1 MEFRRVL
8 FRSAYVIT
16 KLINAVVSTANLEAH
31 SFILK
36 QMYIERELIK
46 ITHNGIEERTDV
58 LEQVANLE
66 TKLRKITQI
75 SSQDDFKTLDDAFV
89 SLYKHMDTVKDKDV
103 IGITT
108 GFKQLD
114 KITGGL
120 MPGGMYVVAARPS
133 VGKSAFMGRMVIGAA
148 KQGKQVGIISLE
160 MNNEQISA
168 RLASLTTEVEFWR
181 IYRNRMMDQEQQDDF
196 YRKMNQVARLPIR
209 ISDNASVNINDIKA
223 KVSKLSQRGQLDI
236 LFIDYLGLIDTEGS
250 NRNYNREQEVSK
262 ISRGVKL
269 MAMQYEIPVVILS
282 QLNRMSEAGGDK
294 KPKLHHLRESGSIEQ
309 DADGVLFIHRDFMS
323 GIKTNS
329 ETGMTTESEADL
341 IIAKWRNGEVCEYK
355 IGFDGQ
361 RMKFYEPEENA
372 FPQFKKIESPFV

>member
-1 MEFRRVL
+1 MMFKKDIHYSRDLEQAILGAFLIEQTAFGRCFGIIDEDVFYHDDNKVIFSVIKEMWDENERIDILTVVAKYCKKHNTNEIEGC
-8 FRSAYVIT
+8 SAAYVIT

-196 YRKMNQVARLPIR
+196 YRKMNKVARLPIS
-209 ISDNASVNINDIKA
+209 ISENAVFNINVNKA
-223 KVSKLSQRGQLDI
+223 KVSKLSHI
-236 LFIDYLGLIDTEGS
+236 
-250 NRNYNREQEVSK
+250 
-262 ISRGVKL
+262 
-269 MAMQYEIPVVILS
+269 
-282 QLNRMSEAGGDK
+282 
-294 KPKLHHLRESGSIEQ
+294 
-309 DADGVLFIHRDFMS
+309 VL
-323 GIKTNS
+323 
-329 ETGMTTESEADL
+329 
-341 IIAKWRNGEVCEYK
+341 
-355 IGFDGQ
+355 
-361 RMKFYEPEENA
+361 
-372 FPQFKKIESPFV
+372 